1 MNPEIIK
8 KLVKRKLGDY
18 LTKIFDNLSVQDIV
32 KRIFLKEY
40 SVNLI
45 RDILI
50 YYEIDP
56 DSAIVKDTIFTLFF
70 HQEKYHSK
78 IYLFATE
85 IAKNPWPE
93 AEIIFLKNPIWKK
106 GYFMEILKLKS
117 A

>member
-1 MNPEIIK
+1 MNTEIIK

-18 LTKIFDNLSVQDIV
+18 LTKIFDNLSVQDIIE
-32 KRIFLKEY
+32 RIFFKEY
-40 SVNLI
+40 SVDLI

-56 DSAIVKDTIFTLFF
+56 DSAIVRNTIFKLFF

-85 IAKNPWPE
+85 IAKKPWPE
-93 AEIIFLKNPIWKK
+93 AEIIFFKK
-106 GYFMEILKLKS
+106 SNLEK
-117 A
+117 